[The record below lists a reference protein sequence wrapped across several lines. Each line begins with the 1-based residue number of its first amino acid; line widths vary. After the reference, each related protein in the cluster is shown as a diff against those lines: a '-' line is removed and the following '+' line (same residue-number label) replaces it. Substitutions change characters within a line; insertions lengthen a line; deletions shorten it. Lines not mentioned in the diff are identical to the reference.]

1 MTRRPTGIRPLNSTA
16 RVAYRVSGNPVIS
29 RPEDAVANCF
39 PGLEIDV
46 RNLDRRFFPGLVFDF
61 VTSAGPQD
69 PSPSRHFGAQL
80 AYVDARGDPDLQT
93 SAKSAQ
99 DLLQTLL
106 ANEITLGEGTWYL
119 DWIKQGR
126 TRISLNTVSSR
137 DGMVVWRLV
146 RSLEPGDLTIG
157 LKRRD
162 LTVSSGALRNIE
174 LRGWRRRYTDPDS
187 GVISGAYQPG
197 ELMQGLCS
205 PWQHDFRDCAC
216 FYWASNHPD
225 VVYGEV
231 YPGEP
236 TLPSGSAS
244 DPVRANV
251 RLDWLRANRSRAL
264 AASTNNTIE
273 GNRPFQ
279 IDHLEINQAWQTL
292 SVVLENT
299 EIDARYTPADHRR
312 AEPFHSVAEM
322 ARHLREE
329 LAPLEMTLAIEY
341 LYAMFSLI
349 SDREAKELMQRS
361 RRWPTLA
368 DDVAVARQHLMLI
381 AVNEM
386 QHLRW
391 ANQLL
396 WELHR
401 HAPIGP
407 YAPVLRQATRVP
419 AGDGRSRHHRLRQ
432 LTPAVLDGFV
442 EIERPRGLIDGAYGR
457 VIATLRQEDTD
468 YPPHMAELAEKIA
481 SDGMLHESQFLQIRS
496 ALKTYYQA
504 GPPYPYLR
512 KIRLGTLNQTKE
524 ASLIFGRIVRN
535 LTVAYT
541 HIAAG
546 TLTRSA
552 RYVAQARTAMDDLM
566 AVGEDYAARG
576 IGIRFRLPRK

>member
-1 MTRRPTGIRPLNSTA
+1 
-16 RVAYRVSGNPVIS
+16 
-29 RPEDAVANCF
+29 
-39 PGLEIDV
+39 
-46 RNLDRRFFPGLVFDF
+46 
-61 VTSAGPQD
+61 
-69 PSPSRHFGAQL
+69 
-80 AYVDARGDPDLQT
+80 
-93 SAKSAQ
+93 
-99 DLLQTLL
+99 
-106 ANEITLGEGTWYL
+106 
-119 DWIKQGR
+119 
-126 TRISLNTVSSR
+126 
-137 DGMVVWRLV
+137 
-146 RSLEPGDLTIG
+146 
-157 LKRRD
+157 
-162 LTVSSGALRNIE
+162 
-174 LRGWRRRYTDPDS
+174 
-187 GVISGAYQPG
+187 
-197 ELMQGLCS
+197 
-205 PWQHDFRDCAC
+205 
-216 FYWASNHPD
+216 
-225 VVYGEV
+225 
-231 YPGEP
+231 
-236 TLPSGSAS
+236 
-244 DPVRANV
+244 
-251 RLDWLRANRSRAL
+251 
-264 AASTNNTIE
+264 
-273 GNRPFQ
+273 
-279 IDHLEINQAWQTL
+279 
-292 SVVLENT
+292 
-299 EIDARYTPADHRR
+299 
-312 AEPFHSVAEM
+312 
-322 ARHLREE
+322 
-329 LAPLEMTLAIEY
+329 
-341 LYAMFSLI
+341 
-349 SDREAKELMQRS
+349 
-361 RRWPTLA
+361 
-368 DDVAVARQHLMLI
+368 MLI
-381 AVNEM
+381 PVNEM

-419 AGDGRSRHHRLRQ
+419 AGDGRSRHHRLRR

-576 IGIRFRLPRK
+576 IGIRFRLPFERPFRVGEPGDRALRRWGEDSSGGCGMIARGQLSLLRGRRGPACPCRRWIADLRHRRWAAAGHQWCRRRGSGQDSRSPGRSRNRADALPG